1 MLFDQFLFT
10 SFLLFLFFLFGFASS
25 ATLPTQEG
33 EAFKVAL
40 TTLKK
45 TNIDLNTDPCEVSS
59 TGSEWS
65 TISRW
70 KDLVTCDCSFVN
82 GTICHITK
90 INLKRENLQG
100 SLPKEFVG
108 LPLLQ
113 EIDLSRNYINGS
125 IPPEWGV
132 LPLVNISLHGNRL
145 TGPIPKEFGNITT
158 LTSLVLEAN
167 QLSEE
172 LPLELG
178 NLPNIQKIILSSN
191 NFNGKIPSTFAKLTT
206 LRDFRVSDNQL
217 SGTIPDF
224 IQKWTKLERLF
235 IQASGLVGP
244 IPIAIASLVELK
256 DLRISDLNGP
266 ESPFPPLR
274 NIKKMETLILRN
286 CNLTGDLPAY
296 LGTITSLKLLDL
308 SFNKLSGVIP
318 NTYVNLSD
326 GGNMLNGSVP
336 NWMVNKGYKIDLSYN
351 NFSVDPTNAVCKNNA
366 LSCMRNYQCPKTFNG
381 LHINCGGD
389 EMSINGTIY
398 EADKYDRLES
408 LYESRNGWFSRNVG
422 VFVDDK
428 HVPERITIGSNS
440 SELNVVDF
448 GLYTQARISAI
459 SLTYYA
465 MCLKNGNYN
474 VNLHFA
480 EIMFSGNNTYQ
491 SLGRRFFDIYIQR
504 KLEVKDFN
512 IAEAA
517 KGVGNVVI
525 KTFPVEV
532 TNGKLE
538 IQLYWAGKGTTVIP
552 KKRVYG
558 PLISAIS
565 VDPNFNPPPK
575 NGMSTGT
582 LHALV
587 VMACVFIVFA
597 VLGILW
603 KKGCLRSKSQM
614 ERDFKSLELLIA
626 SFSLRQIKIA
636 TNNFDSANRIGEGG
650 FGPVYKGKLSDG
662 TIIAV
667 KQLSTGS
674 KQGNREFLNEIGMI
688 SALHHPNLVKL
699 YGCCVEGDQLL
710 LVYEFVENNS
720 LARALFGP
728 QETQL
733 RLDWPTRRKICIGVA
748 RGLAYLH
755 EESRLKIVH
764 RDIKSTNVLLD
775 KELNPKISDF
785 GLAKLDE
792 EDSTHISTRIAGTF
806 GYMAPEY
813 AMRGH
818 LTDKADVYSF
828 GIVALEIIHGR
839 SNKIER
845 CKNNTFYLIDWVEVL
860 REQNNL
866 LELVDPR
873 LGSDYNREEA
883 MTMIQIAIM
892 CTSSEPCVRP
902 SMSEVVKMLE
912 GKKIVELEKLEEAS
926 VHRETKR
933 LENMNTMKKY
943 YEVIGQEISTS
954 MSMIMSDHSESS
966 ADH

>member
-1 MLFDQFLFT
+1 MSLNRFLFT
-10 SFLLFLFFLFGFASS
+10 SFSFFLFFIVHFASS

-33 EAFKVAL
+33 EAFKVVL

-45 TNIDLNTDPCEVSS
+45 TNIDLNVDPCEVSS
-59 TGSEWS
+59 TGNEWS
-65 TISRW
+65 TISR
-70 KDLVTCDCSFVN
+70 
-82 GTICHITK
+82 
-90 INLKRENLQG
+90 NLKRENLQG
-100 SLPKEFVG
+100 SLPKELVG

-113 EIDLSRNYINGS
+113 EIDLSRNYLNGS

-132 LPLVNISLHGNRL
+132 LPLVNIWLLGNRL

-167 QLSEE
+167 QLSGE

-178 NLPNIQKIILSSN
+178 NLPNIQQMILSSN
-191 NFNGKIPSTFAKLTT
+191 NFNGEIPSTFAKLTT

-266 ESPFPPLR
+266 ESPFPQLR

-286 CNLTGDLPAY
+286 CNLTGDLPDY
-296 LGTITSLKLLDL
+296 LGKITSLKLLDL
-308 SFNKLSGVIP
+308 SFNKLTGAIP
-318 NTYVNLSD
+318 NTYVSLSD
-326 GGNMLNGSVP
+326 GGYMYFTGNMLNGSVP
-336 NWMVNKGYKIDLSYN
+336 DWMVNKGYKIDLSYN
-351 NFSVDPTNAVCKNNA
+351 NFSVDPTNAVCKYNNV

-408 LYESRNGWFSRNVG
+408 WYESRNGWFSNNVG

-428 HVPERITIGSNS
+428 HVPERVTIESNS
-440 SELNVVDF
+440 SELSVVDF

-465 MCLKNGNYN
+465 LCLENGNYN

-480 EIMFSGNNTYQ
+480 EIMFNGNNNYQ

-512 IAEAA
+512 IAKEA
-517 KGVGNVVI
+517 KDVGNVVI
-525 KTFPVEV
+525 KTFPVEIKD
-532 TNGKLE
+532 GKLE
-538 IQLYWAGKGTTVIP
+538 IRLYWAGRGTTVIP
-552 KKRVYG
+552 KERVYG

-565 VDPNFNPPPK
+565 VDPNVNPSPR

-582 LHALV
+582 LHTLV
-587 VMACVFIVFA
+587 VILSIFIVFL
-597 VLGILW
+597 VFGTLW

-614 ERDFKSLELLIA
+614 EKDFKSLELMIA

-650 FGPVYKGKLSDG
+650 FGPVYKGKLFDG

-699 YGCCVEGDQLL
+699 YGCCVEGGQLL

-764 RDIKSTNVLLD
+764 RDIKATNVLLD
-775 KELNPKISDF
+775 KQLNPKISDF

-828 GIVALEIIHGR
+828 GIVALEIVHGR

-845 CKNNTFYLIDWVEVL
+845 SKNNTFYLIDWVEVL
-860 REQNNL
+860 REKNNL

-873 LGSDYNREEA
+873 LGSEYNREEA
-883 MTMIQIAIM
+883 ITMIQIAIM
-892 CTSSEPCVRP
+892 CTSSEPCERP

-912 GKKIVELEKLEEAS
+912 GKKMVEVEKLEEAS

-943 YEVIGQEISTS
+943 YEMIGQEISTS
-954 MSMIMSDHSESS
+954 MSMIMSDRSESS